1 MWLVPGFVVSLNTF
15 PWLPPLFLFLGGAE
29 PPRFFGGGGFFEKTE
44 KVFLGFPE
52 KKTNIVVCAELIE
65 QCHIQF
71 FSENLNR
78 VFLGLG

>member
-29 PPRFFGGGGFFEKTE
+29 PPRFLGGGGFFEKTE

-52 KKTNIVVCAELIE
+52 KKRILLSVPNLLNNVI
-65 QCHIQF
+65 
-71 FSENLNR
+71 FS
-78 VFLGLG
+78 FSQKT